1 MKHFLD
7 LTLVDDAILRSL
19 IHRAIA
25 LKQERKSG
33 ILNSVLAGKK
43 LAMIFEK
50 NSTRTRVSFEVGMT
64 ELGGHAIYL
73 SGKDT
78 QIGRGET
85 IADTA
90 RVLSRYIDAIVL
102 RCH

>member
-7 LTLVDDAILRSL
+7 LTSIASQDLRAILDK
-19 IHRAIA
+19 AQQ
-25 LKQERKSG
+25 LKQERAKDTPHP
-33 ILNSVLAGKK
+33 LLAGKK

-50 NSTRTRVSFEVGMT
+50 NSTRTRVSFEVGML
-64 ELGGHAIYL
+64 ELGGHALYL

-78 QIGRGET
+78 QIGRGES

-90 RVLSRYIDAIVL
+90 KVLSRYVDVIML
-102 RCH
+102 R